1 MNWFIFFVIIVAY
14 YDLNSNIK
22 KILNNQNKN
31 NKKDFSI
38 LKNLINKEI
47 QIEFDNENIGP
58 SKKGV
63 LKEFNDVWIVLQ
75 EENKKNTE
83 LNYYKLINVQSIS
96 EIK

>member
-47 QIEFDNENIGP
+47 QIEFDDENIGP

>member
-47 QIEFDNENIGP
+47 QIEFDNENIGL

>member
-38 LKNLINKEI
+38 LNNLINKEI
-47 QIEFDNENIGP
+47 QIEFDNEIIGS

>member
-22 KILNNQNKN
+22 KILNNQKKN